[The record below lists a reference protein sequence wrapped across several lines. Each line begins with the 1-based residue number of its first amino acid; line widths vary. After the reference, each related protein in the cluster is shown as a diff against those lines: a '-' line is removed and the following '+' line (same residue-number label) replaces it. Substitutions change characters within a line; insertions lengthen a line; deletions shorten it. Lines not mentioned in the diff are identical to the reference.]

1 MACPYYK
8 NGMCTA
14 VKSASMAKAVVMP
27 YRCKGDYEKCEIYR
41 KAESR
46 RRLSRKAG
54 DEGKVKG
61 LMAYL
66 EMGVSDD
73 PPSRCQ
79 YYDAGFCRLY
89 NKFIPDAKRQF
100 CTGPESCPL
109 KEKGEPS

>member
-1 MACPYYK
+1 M
-8 NGMCTA
+8 
-14 VKSASMAKAVVMP
+14 KSASMAKAVVMP

-46 RRLSRKAG
+46 RRLSRKVG

-61 LMAYL
+61 LMAYA
-66 EMGVSDD
+66 EADPSDD
-73 PPSRCQ
+73 PPPRCQ

-100 CTGPESCPL
+100 CVSPDSCPL
-109 KEKGEPS
+109 KEKGESS